1 MTRQLLVLSLSLVL
15 NLQPARAL
23 DVVTQVSP
31 GRTTQAFPLVEQ
43 ISDEVRLVR
52 ISPEISVEQ
61 LRGSAA
67 LAHLRSLQSRRPDAF
82 RKSSEV
88 MRGRGYEATAE
99 VFVERTLR
107 TAGGSTDKDS
117 GFSLT
122 QSSSE
127 QSAQGEIVFW
137 SYNGPGYTWQ
147 GTIYLEVY
155 ATGAAA
161 TWDGQIDTGSASHP
175 WVWHQK
181 TWEGTIGRHQDIES
195 NEPPQPGV
203 YLLVANQLA
212 PADGKTDRNI
222 QRVTFYNWAVCWRQG
237 VVAGCGA
244 AAIGCMRVKVAWPAC
259 FGTWCVGAEI
269 GSGIGCAL

>member
-1 MTRQLLVLSLSLVL
+1 MTRQLMVLSLSLVL
-15 NLQPARAL
+15 NLQPAHAL
-23 DVVTQVSP
+23 DVVTQASASQV
-31 GRTTQAFPLVEQ
+31 FPVVEQ

-67 LAHLRSLQSRRPDAF
+67 HAHLRNLQSRRPDAF
-82 RKSSEV
+82 RKSAEV
-88 MRGRGYEATAE
+88 MRGRGHAPTAE

-107 TAGGSTDKDS
+107 TAGGIPNEDHP
-117 GFSLT
+117 FSLT

-127 QSAQGEIVFW
+127 GSAQGEIVFW
-137 SYNGPGYTWQ
+137 SYDGPGYAWQ

-181 TWEGTIGRHQDIES
+181 TWEGTIGRHQEIES

-203 YLLVANQLA
+203 YLLAATLT

-237 VVAGCGA
+237 VVAGCTA